1 MRATAVVCLAASAL
15 AWSPQAVLRVNRRRA
30 ALTVRHSTDEDA
42 GSDAVDYLSNVVDT
56 TNTTKVYQVTDLGSK
71 TAEWD
76 EQVAE
81 SGPTDNAGPTSY
93 GGFKNSDDGFDG
105 GDGQVGVVGDGSNA
119 MEVYDMNEVVG
130 SDESSVNAAVAAFNA
145 RAVGSTD
152 DTFAVSDPKNV
163 AGGVGGSDSKQA
175 KSAVAFG
182 FTTGYADKLKKDG
195 MVDIDKDGV
204 DRLATRRQ
212 QLENWTNQRN
222 LRDTQI
228 SANEQLA
235 FMEGLDDE
243 PARVMTSA
251 GYFDQMTAGMEQTK
265 MDKFKDMAP
274 DDGSPPPK
282 WFSATAGAKDDMEV
296 VLANGVADLLEV
308 FNDAIGYED
317 FSAAFTPDSDKG
329 FAVRPTRGTMPRAS
343 AKEATDFQVV
353 FKTDN
358 KSGEASE
365 GRLIVQTEET
375 KWTIRVVG
383 TIGS

>member
-1 MRATAVVCLAASAL
+1 
-15 AWSPQAVLRVNRRRA
+15 
-30 ALTVRHSTDEDA
+30 
-42 GSDAVDYLSNVVDT
+42 
-56 TNTTKVYQVTDLGSK
+56 
-71 TAEWD
+71 
-76 EQVAE
+76 
-81 SGPTDNAGPTSY
+81 
-93 GGFKNSDDGFDG
+93 
-105 GDGQVGVVGDGSNA
+105 
-119 MEVYDMNEVVG
+119 
-130 SDESSVNAAVAAFNA
+130 
-145 RAVGSTD
+145 
-152 DTFAVSDPKNV
+152 
-163 AGGVGGSDSKQA
+163 
-175 KSAVAFG
+175 
-182 FTTGYADKLKKDG
+182 

-308 FNDAIGYED
+308 FNDAIGYV
-317 FSAAFTPDSDKG
+317 K
-329 FAVRPTRGTMPRAS
+329 RGCCCC
-343 AKEATDFQVV
+343 
-353 FKTDN
+353 
-358 KSGEASE
+358 
-365 GRLIVQTEET
+365 
-375 KWTIRVVG
+375 
-383 TIGS
+383 